1 MRRFISEKQRLSIQ
15 LVFAVFMA
23 TMGMVLLFIS
33 FFFPPM
39 GVIDASV
46 LAAIGEIFSFSG
58 AVMGIDYSYRF
69 KHYKIDERYR
79 HTGFAPD
86 EGDEDMQ

>member
-1 MRRFISEKQRLSIQ
+1 
-15 LVFAVFMA
+15 MA

-39 GVIDASV
+39 GVIDSSV

-69 KHYKIDERYR
+69 KHYQIDERYR
-79 HTGFAPD
+79 HFAPS
-86 EGDEDMQ
+86 GDEDVQ